1 MTASN
6 RKEAGSP
13 IKVRMRPRFSSIHRM
28 NLFFRAEFS
37 IFGPEFS
44 IEGAEFSIVE
54 AAFLS
59 SDDFTVSSDPE
70 SFIQMKHKSVSKF
83 VLVFGFLSYVLF
95 CSVFSAKKMSKMQ
108 NVHTQLFTHY
118 NYVFF
123 FLLLFNFSLFLG
135 EREKKK
141 KRKTIG
147 RLSVFFYIKKILEF
161 GFVT

>member
-6 RKEAGSP
+6 KKEAGSP

-28 NLFFRAEFS
+28 NLFFRAELS

-44 IEGAEFSIVE
+44 IEGAEFTIVG
-54 AAFLS
+54 ATFLS

-95 CSVFSAKKMSKMQ
+95 SLQWEKNVKKCRMYTRSCSHITTMFS
-108 NVHTQLFTHY
+108 
-118 NYVFF
+118 FF
-123 FLLLFNFSLFLG
+123 FFFSIFPC
-135 EREKKK
+135 
-141 KRKTIG
+141 
-147 RLSVFFYIKKILEF
+147 F
-161 GFVT
+161 